1 MRDYYSFTQA
11 LLLTAKTLNASTA
24 LVLSIFAMSVV
35 IVSSNILVR
44 VPINDWLTWGTLTFP
59 FAFVITDLMNRYF
72 GLNKARQLVYA
83 GFAIGIA
90 ASFLIA
96 YLLGEPAD
104 IRVALA
110 SGTAFLISQLMD
122 VSVFDKLRSKQW
134 WIAPFTSSVISTV
147 FDTFLFYAL
156 AFVGTGLVW
165 QQWAVGDLGVKWL
178 VALVALVPY
187 GLLTGRTRASD
198 VVSP

>member
-1 MRDYYSFTQA
+1 MT
-11 LLLTAKTLNASTA
+11 TKTLNAGTA
-24 LVLSIFAMSVV
+24 LVLSIVAMTIV

-72 GLNKARQLVYA
+72 GVIKARQLVYV

-90 ASFLIA
+90 ASLLIGFF
-96 YLLGEPAD
+96 LGEPAD
-104 IRVALA
+104 IRIALA

-134 WIAPFTSSVISTV
+134 WVAPFTSSIISTV

-165 QQWAVGDLGVKWL
+165 QQWAVGDLGIKWL
-178 VALVALVPY
+178 VALVALIPY
-187 GLLTGRTRASD
+187 GLLTSRIRAGDAIS
-198 VVSP
+198 S